1 MAFFSQDFVERV
13 RAASELSQVVASY
26 NVHLK
31 RAGAN
36 MLGLC
41 PFHNEKTPSFNVKTT
56 EQFFRCFGCGA
67 KGDVFRFVQM
77 MEKVEFPEA
86 VKMLAERAGL
96 TLEYDNPQAA
106 REAGKSSE
114 LKTRLL
120 WCCSRALDYFE
131 ECLAGPGGAAARE
144 YLLSRG
150 FEKETIARWR
160 LGWAPDSWDGLYG
173 FLLKSAKEPD
183 QKEKVL
189 EYSLQAGLLR
199 ARESDRGGGKRS
211 LYDAFRGRVMFPILD
226 AQSRPIAFGGRV
238 LVEKEGVGG
247 KYINSPEGRLFEKRK
262 VLFGLTQ
269 AAKEISLSGEA
280 VVVEGYT
287 DVIMCHQY
295 GIRNVVATLGTSL
308 TEEHVGLLRRHVAGK
323 GRVIAFFDADGAG
336 KKATRRAINLFM
348 EQDVPLAVASGLE
361 MKDAG
366 DFLPKHGADEFRK
379 KLTQCK
385 ESFAYVLEET
395 LGQAGG
401 RDPQAMAVA
410 VREALETVNLCPEPI
425 ARSLMR
431 RRLAAEAGIPEETL
445 PEPSKPGKSPMS
457 MQRMPAVPGAA
468 VAGRKARPP
477 VKTGLAPGAAALDM
491 EEALSSRSGGV
502 RRREA
507 KLLRYMW
514 ESPEWCA
521 RIVDEYPPDEWRHGA
536 LADLAALIRDE
547 WGNGRQP
554 SSAAVQARA
563 TNPGISE
570 LLAELVFPDAEPLS
584 EPDVC
589 QILSF
594 LAVENRKEELQI
606 VQRAMERAQR
616 EGDSVRAGELLLRR
630 TELRRLMNVRNNAD
644 DAKRPLKRR

>member
-1 MAFFSQDFVERV
+1 MALYSQDFVERV
-13 RAASELSQVVASY
+13 RAANELSQVVASY

-96 TLEYDNPQAA
+96 PLEYDNPLAA
-106 REAGKSSE
+106 REASRNSE
-114 LKTRLL
+114 LKSRLL

-131 ECLAGPGGAAARE
+131 ECLAGPGGAAARD
-144 YLLSRG
+144 YLASRG

-160 LGWAPDSWDGLYG
+160 LGWAPDSWDGVYG
-173 FLLKSAKEPD
+173 FLLKNAKEPG

-189 EYSLQAGLLR
+189 EYALQAGLLR
-199 ARESDRGGGKRS
+199 ARENDRGGGQRS

-238 LVEKEGVGG
+238 LVEKEGAGG

-262 VLFGLTQ
+262 VLFGLSQ
-269 AAKEISLSGEA
+269 AAKEISLTGEA

-295 GIRNVVATLGTSL
+295 GIRNVVATLGTAL
-308 TEEHVGLLRRHVAGK
+308 TEDHVGLLRRYVAGK

-336 KKATRRAINLFM
+336 RKATRRAINLFM

-366 DFLPKHGADEFRK
+366 DFLPRYGADEFRK
-379 KLTQCK
+379 KLAQCR
-385 ESFAYVLEET
+385 ESFSYVLAET
-395 LGQAGG
+395 LGRVGN

-410 VREALETVNLCPEPI
+410 VREALETVNLCPDAI
-425 ARSLMR
+425 TRSLMR
-431 RRLAAEAGIPEETL
+431 QRLAAEAGIPEETL
-445 PEPSKPGKSPMS
+445 PEPAARAKAAPGQTAAGGFSP
-457 MQRMPAVPGAA
+457 
-468 VAGRKARPP
+468 AGRKARPP
-477 VKTGLAPGAAALDM
+477 ARAGLSPSTAALDM
-491 EEALSSRSGGV
+491 EEALQSHSGGI

-514 ESPEWCA
+514 ESPGWCA

-536 LADLAALIRDE
+536 LADVAALIRDE
-547 WGNGRQP
+547 WDAERQP
-554 SSAAVQARA
+554 SSAAIQARA
-563 TNPGISE
+563 TNSGVSE

-584 EPDVC
+584 EPDVS
-589 QILSF
+589 QILAS
-594 LAVENRKEELQI
+594 LAGERRKEELRI
-606 VQRAMERAQR
+606 VQRDMEQAQR
-616 EGDSVRAGELLLRR
+616 EGDSARASALLLRG
-630 TELRRLMNVRNNAD
+630 TELRRLIMNNGNTTD
-644 DAKRPLKRR
+644 DARRHLKRR